1 MALGARGEDIAEKY
15 LKKKSY
21 RIIERNYRCRLGE
34 IDIIALDGRSLVFIE
49 VKTRR
54 NQNYGRPCEAVN
66 AVKIGHII
74 RTAACYTAHS
84 HLGYEDIRIDVIE
97 ILMQGEKP
105 YIHHIKNVTG

>member
-15 LKKKSY
+15 LKMRSY

-34 IDIIALDGRSLVFIE
+34 IDIIALDGRSLVFVE

-66 AVKIGHII
+66 AVKIRHIM
-74 RTAACYTAHS
+74 RTAARYTDLS
-84 HLGYEDIRIDVIE
+84 HVKYEDLRIDVIE
-97 ILMQGEKP
+97 ILIQDGKP